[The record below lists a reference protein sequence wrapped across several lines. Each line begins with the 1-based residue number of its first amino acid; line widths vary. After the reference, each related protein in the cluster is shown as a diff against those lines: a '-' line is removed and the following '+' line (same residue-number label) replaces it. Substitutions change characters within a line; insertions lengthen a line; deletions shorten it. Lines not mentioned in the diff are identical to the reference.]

1 MKIPYLS
8 FEYQHGLMKAP
19 LKAACEKVIDSGW
32 FIMGGSLKEFE
43 DKYATLSGTTGAV
56 GVANGLDALILSL
69 MALGVGKGDEVI
81 VPSNTYI
88 ASWLAVSAVGAIP
101 IPVEPNMLT
110 YNIDVSQ
117 IEEKVTPKTKA
128 ILPVHLYGLPCE
140 MDAIMELANKHG
152 LYVVEDNAQ
161 AHLATYK
168 GKITGSF
175 GDLNA
180 VSFYPGKNLGALG
193 DAGAVTGN
201 NLELINM
208 VRVLRNYGSEKKYF
222 NMMKG
227 VNSRLDEMQAE
238 ILNVKLNYIER
249 LTAERKEIA
258 KKYNEGLAGIKD
270 LVLPHVNEGASHVYH
285 IYLVRTSRRDAL
297 MDYLQNLGISP
308 FIHYPIP
315 PHLQTAYQELEYK
328 AGDFPLAEEIAN
340 TCLSIPLYPGL
351 DDQQINYIIK
361 SIKSFFDQN

>member
-1 MKIPYLS
+1 
-8 FEYQHGLMKAP
+8 
-19 LKAACEKVIDSGW
+19 
-32 FIMGGSLKEFE
+32 
-43 DKYATLSGTTGAV
+43 
-56 GVANGLDALILSL
+56 
-69 MALGVGKGDEVI
+69 
-81 VPSNTYI
+81 
-88 ASWLAVSAVGAIP
+88 
-101 IPVEPNMLT
+101 
-110 YNIDVSQ
+110 
-117 IEEKVTPKTKA
+117 
-128 ILPVHLYGLPCE
+128 
-140 MDAIMELANKHG
+140 
-152 LYVVEDNAQ
+152 
-161 AHLATYK
+161 
-168 GKITGSF
+168 
-175 GDLNA
+175 
-180 VSFYPGKNLGALG
+180 
-193 DAGAVTGN
+193 
-201 NLELINM
+201 
-208 VRVLRNYGSEKKYF
+208 
-222 NMMKG
+222 
-227 VNSRLDEMQAE
+227 MQAE